1 MNSEHL
7 DKTVGLGKANWSL
20 LSTLKGLS
28 ERESACWG
36 IFHDWA
42 KWKEYSVKE
51 KKKKKVASE
60 EKGTQLAV
68 SDTQKRDLLPHKLR
82 VLRDNAPAEGIMDG

>member
-1 MNSEHL
+1 ME
-7 DKTVGLGKANWSL
+7 GI
-20 LSTLKGLS
+20 LS
-28 ERESACWG
+28 ER
-36 IFHDWA
+36 
-42 KWKEYSVKE
+42 KE
-51 KKKKKVASE
+51 KKKVASE